1 MVHPAVNAIKTRKM
15 MSLLADTR
23 LMVLVVISILPWL
36 ATKHRQRLLF
46 NAVSYMLELLFFSE
60 ENLRIEV
67 LSWNVGFG
75 SVPDYRRSINL
86 MAAFP
91 ESGRSDR
98 QKLDK
103 TRCPLSAISGH
114 SSTGTSEAPSPSG
127 TR

>member
-1 MVHPAVNAIKTRKM
+1 
-15 MSLLADTR
+15 
-23 LMVLVVISILPWL
+23 
-36 ATKHRQRLLF
+36 
-46 NAVSYMLELLFFSE
+46 MLEWLFFSE

-75 SVPDYRRSINL
+75 SVPDYRHSINL

-103 TRCPLSAISGH
+103 TRVRFRPEADVVGDNTTLCQLAWFVAR
-114 SSTGTSEAPSPSG
+114 ST
-127 TR
+127 